1 VGWDHQERQRRLAQ
15 VGEYRPEVYRV
26 TIHDTF
32 RQLELEMAALGI
44 ENGMSVADFLL
55 FSARYVIRN
64 HRRLKKTRMV
74 VRMGLQEVR
83 RAVQAPIGPEHQ
95 EPESERERRRRY
107 ALKRFKEWAWP
118 DLFPQ
123 GVRGERP

>member
-1 VGWDHQERQRRLAQ
+1 MGWDHQERRKRLAQ

-26 TIHDTF
+26 KVHDTF

-55 FSARYVIRN
+55 FSARYVISH
-64 HRRLKKTRMV
+64 HRRLKKTRRV

-83 RAVQAPIGPEHQ
+83 RAVREPIGPEVQ
-95 EPESERERRRRY
+95 EPESERDRRRRY

-118 DLFPQ
+118 ELFPQ
-123 GVRGERP
+123 GARGERP

>member
-1 VGWDHQERQRRLAQ
+1 MGWDHADRRKRLAPI
-15 VGEYRPEVYRV
+15 GEYRPEVYRV
-26 TIHDTF
+26 TVHDTF

-44 ENGMSVADFLL
+44 QNGMSVAEFLL

-64 HRRLKKTRMV
+64 HRKLKKTRMV
-74 VRMGLQEVR
+74 IRMGLQEVR
-83 RAVQAPIGPEHQ
+83 RAVRDPIGPEFT

-118 DLFPQ
+118 ALFPQ
-123 GVRGERP
+123 GARP